1 MLKLWRFIVDVLL
14 NRKIVPTPSDF
25 LTRLIAAACTWGVVR
40 NHIGYIVTDKQIE
53 LSNFSIEDL
62 NTY

>member
-14 NRKIVPTPSDF
+14 NRKIVPTPSDI
-25 LTRLIAAACTWGVVR
+25 LTRLIAAACTWEVR
-40 NHIGYIVTDKQIE
+40 NHIGHIVTDKQID